1 VRLDLVKGFHTLVAD
16 FAATAEGYLDDCV
29 AGNMGDGD
37 ASCGKFLTFSRFF
50 QQGTHLLANHRPTR
64 PSPTF
69 PILINSPPPS
79 LTDSRSPMSAANATP
94 APLSRRFSVAPMM
107 DWTDRHCRFFLRLLS
122 KNALLYTEMVTT
134 GALLNGDHDRFL
146 RHNEAEHPLALQ
158 LGGSV
163 PLDLAACARM
173 AQEHGYDEVN
183 LNVGCPSDRVQ
194 NNMIGAC
201 LMGHPQLV
209 ADCVKAMRDAVSI
222 PVTVKHRI
230 GINGRDSYEEL
241 CDFVDTVRDAG
252 CTSFT
257 VHARIAILEG
267 LSPKEN
273 RDIPPL
279 RYDVAARLKAD
290 FPELEIILNGGIK
303 TLEAC
308 HEHLQTF
315 DGVMLG
321 REAYHNPY
329 VMAEVDQQLFGS
341 TAPVI
346 SRAEALAQLRPYIAA
361 HIDAGGSM
369 HHITRHVLGLGTGFP
384 GARKFRQLLSVDIH
398 KAKDPLALLDQAAAL
413 LEGR

>member
-1 VRLDLVKGFHTLVAD
+1 MVQNS
-16 FAATAEGYLDDCV
+16 AT
-29 AGNMGDGD
+29 
-37 ASCGKFLTFSRFF
+37 
-50 QQGTHLLANHRPTR
+50 THVSTG
-64 PSPTF
+64 
-69 PILINSPPPS
+69 
-79 LTDSRSPMSAANATP
+79 SAV
-94 APLSRRFSVAPMM
+94 SRRFSVAPMM
-107 DWTDRHCRFFLRLLS
+107 DWTDRHCRYFLRLLS

-134 GALLNGDHDRFL
+134 GALINGDAERFL
-146 RHNEAEHPLALQ
+146 RHDDAEHPLALQ

-163 PLDLAACARM
+163 PADLAACARM
-173 AQEHGYDEVN
+173 AQAAGYDEVN

-201 LMGHPQLV
+201 LMAHPALV

-230 GINGRDSYEEL
+230 GINGRDSYEQL
-241 CDFVDTVRDAG
+241 CDFVGTVRDAG
-252 CTSFT
+252 CESFT

-279 RYDVAARLKAD
+279 RYDVAAQLKTD

-303 TLEAC
+303 TLEQC
-308 HEHLQTF
+308 QEHLQVF

-329 VMAEVDQQLFGS
+329 ILAEVDQLLFGS
-341 TAPVI
+341 AEPVV
-346 SRAEALAQLRPYIAA
+346 SRAQALALLRPYIAA
-361 HIDAGGSM
+361 HIADGGAM
-369 HHITRHVLGLGTGFP
+369 HHITRHVLGLGQGFP
-384 GARKFRQLLSVDIH
+384 GARRFRQLLSVDIH
-398 KAKDPLALLDQAAAL
+398 KAKDPLALLDQAAEL

>member
-1 VRLDLVKGFHTLVAD
+1 MTFRMSSALQGARVFTMTR
-16 FAATAEGYLDDCV
+16 
-29 AGNMGDGD
+29 
-37 ASCGKFLTFSRFF
+37 FSRACE
-50 QQGTHLLANHRPTR
+50 LLECASSSPDLLIVAMLPTTEPR
-64 PSPTF
+64 TDRLPSEP
-69 PILINSPPPS
+69 
-79 LTDSRSPMSAANATP
+79 
-94 APLSRRFSVAPMM
+94 SRRFSVAPMM

-134 GALLNGDHDRFL
+134 GALLHGDTERFL
-146 RHNEAEHPLALQ
+146 RHDETEHPLALQ
-158 LGGSV
+158 LGGSN
-163 PLDLAACARM
+163 PADLAASARL
-173 AQEHGYDEVN
+173 AQAAGYDEVN

-194 NNMIGAC
+194 NNMIGAV
-201 LMGHPQLV
+201 LMGHPQRV
-209 ADCVKAMRDAVSI
+209 ADCVKAMRDAVTI

-230 GINGRDSYEEL
+230 GINGRDSYEQL
-241 CDFVDTVRDAG
+241 CDFVSTVRDAG

-279 RYDVAARLKAD
+279 RYDIAAQLKQD

-303 TLEAC
+303 TLEQC
-308 HEHLQTF
+308 QEHLNTF

-329 VMAEVDQQLFGS
+329 LLAGVDRELFGS
-341 TAPVI
+341 TAPPI
-346 SRAEALAQLRPYIAA
+346 TRADTLALMRPYVEA
-361 HIDAGGSM
+361 HLRDGGSM

-384 GARKFRQLLSVDIH
+384 GARKFRQMLSVDIH
-398 KAKDPLALLDQAAAL
+398 KTDDPLGLLDRAGEL

>member
-1 VRLDLVKGFHTLVAD
+1 M
-16 FAATAEGYLDDCV
+16 
-29 AGNMGDGD
+29 NP
-37 ASCGKFLTFSRFF
+37 AST
-50 QQGTHLLANHRPTR
+50 
-64 PSPTF
+64 
-69 PILINSPPPS
+69 
-79 LTDSRSPMSAANATP
+79 
-94 APLSRRFSVAPMM
+94 LSRRFSVAPMM

-134 GALLNGDHDRFL
+134 GALLNGDHERFL
-146 RHNEAEHPLALQ
+146 RHDEAEHPLALQ

-163 PLDLAACARM
+163 PADLAACAYL
-173 AQEHGYDEVN
+173 AQDAGYDEVN

-201 LMGHPQLV
+201 LMAHPQLV
-209 ADCVKAMRDAVSI
+209 ADCVKAMQDRVAI

-230 GINGRDSYEEL
+230 GINGRDSYAQL
-241 CDFVDTVRDAG
+241 CDFVGTVREAG

-279 RYDVAARLKAD
+279 RYDVVAQLKAD

-303 TLEAC
+303 TLEQC
-308 HEHLQTF
+308 QEHLQIF

-329 VMAEVDQQLFGS
+329 VLAQVDQQLFGS
-341 TAPVI
+341 NAPVI
-346 SRAEALAQLRPYIAA
+346 SRAEALAALRPYIAA
-361 HIDAGGSM
+361 HIASGGSM
-369 HHITRHVLGLGTGFP
+369 HHITRHVLGLGQGFP
-384 GARKFRQLLSVDIH
+384 GARRFRQLLSVDIH
-398 KAKDPLALLDQAAAL
+398 KAENPLALLDQAALL